1 MIYEFIY
8 SINILVSVLGFL
20 SCFYILIDNTLNK
33 QTARCVI
40 PTCLA
45 GFVWFILFYSSLL
58 NIYKADIVEV
68 MCKLGL
74 FYTTIS
80 WINKEYIKG
89 ISDGLR
95 GIIR

>member
-8 SINILVSVLGFL
+8 SVNILVSVLGFL

-45 GFVWFILFYSSLL
+45 GIIWCGLLYSSLL
-58 NIYKADIVEV
+58 QIYQISTIEIIWKILFMHVILVWIKNNYLNINGVTNYVRI
-68 MCKLGL
+68 
-74 FYTTIS
+74 
-80 WINKEYIKG
+80 
-89 ISDGLR
+89 
-95 GIIR
+95 

>member
-40 PTCLA
+40 PTCLV

-58 NIYKADIVEV
+58 NIYNSIV
-68 MCKLGL
+68 
-74 FYTTIS
+74 
-80 WINKEYIKG
+80 
-89 ISDGLR
+89 
-95 GIIR
+95 

>member
-8 SINILVSVLGFL
+8 SINILVSVLRFL

-33 QTARCVI
+33 QTARFVI
-40 PTCLA
+40 PTCLV

-74 FYTTIS
+74 FYIFLYVQVLAACAPYQ
-80 WINKEYIKG
+80 ERKG
-89 ISDGLR
+89 LLL
-95 GIIR
+95 

>member
-45 GFVWFILFYSSLL
+45 GFIWFGLLYSSLL
-58 NIYKADIVEV
+58 QVYQISTVEIIWKILFMHVILVWIKNNYLNINGVTGYVRI
-68 MCKLGL
+68 
-74 FYTTIS
+74 
-80 WINKEYIKG
+80 
-89 ISDGLR
+89 
-95 GIIR
+95 